1 MTTGRINQVRTVGGA
16 GAPAAPR
23 PGGPDGSARAPRGP
37 ASRRALSSFVGGRAA
52 PARSGRL
59 RTPGRVS
66 PRLGGARL
74 GPGRGPSGPGG
85 VAPAG
90 TRSPTPGL
98 RRPRLAGP
106 RPRLLLSPSRS
117 RSERRRRHAS
127 SCGAP
132 LGTVRPRTVTRTKAC
147 DPSAAA
153 SALPL
158 GRPPPARNTSRLR
171 GGHRSPHAPGP
182 SRRDGAPAPGYGRP
196 WPAACRGRA
205 PPSCGAVAL
214 AAARGPAAVSFAC

>member
-1 MTTGRINQVRTVGGA
+1 MTN
-16 GAPAAPR
+16 
-23 PGGPDGSARAPRGP
+23 PGSKPMLHGSDK
-37 ASRRALSSFVGGRAA
+37 
-52 PARSGRL
+52 
-59 RTPGRVS
+59 S
-66 PRLGGARL
+66 PEKKLTL
-74 GPGRGPSGPGG
+74 CMPGRGPSGPGG

-90 TRSPTPGL
+90 ARSPTPGL

-127 SCGAP
+127 SRGAP

-158 GRPPPARNTSRLR
+158 GRPPPREKHLPVTRRPTLASR
-171 GGHRSPHAPGP
+171 PGP
-182 SRRDGAPAPGYGRP
+182 VSTRRRTGARIRTPLAGRP
-196 WPAACRGRA
+196 P
-205 PPSCGAVAL
+205 
-214 AAARGPAAVSFAC
+214 GPDMPHGCNKPWLMNKANRL

>member
-1 MTTGRINQVRTVGGA
+1 MTSGRINQVRTVGGA

-23 PGGPDGSARAPRGP
+23 PAQGARTGARAPRGP

-52 PARSGRL
+52 LARSGRL

-74 GPGRGPSGPGG
+74 GPGRGPSGPGR
-85 VAPAG
+85 VAPMGA
-90 TRSPTPGL
+90 RSPTPGL
-98 RRPRLAGP
+98 RCPRLAGP
-106 RPRLLLSPSRS
+106 RPRVLLSPSRS

-127 SCGAP
+127 SRGAP

-153 SALPL
+153 RGFPWD
-158 GRPPPARNTSRLR
+158 GRPAAETPPGYAAATARLTPQAHLNATAHRRQDMDAPARPPAR
-171 GGHRSPHAPGP
+171 
-182 SRRDGAPAPGYGRP
+182 
-196 WPAACRGRA
+196 
-205 PPSCGAVAL
+205 